1 MNKLGSG
8 AHDIVHRKADGLDK
22 DSGVHVAVPWPQ
34 YIKALIVKDSLDIPM
49 LLASAHPFPLF
60 LYYY

>member
-8 AHDIVHRKADGLDK
+8 AHDIVHRKSDGLDK
-22 DSGVHVAVPWPQ
+22 DSGVHVAAPWPP
-34 YIKALIVKDSLDIPM
+34 YVKHPIVKDSLDIPM
-49 LLASAHPFPLF
+49 LLSSAHPFPLF